1 MSPSNLVLQ
10 KYASSQERDQNYVP
24 HTRSDLHLP
33 EEKMATPTDYAELLA
48 DTPFYILCRLIVMQ
62 LIGLQHYLLFN
73 TMGSKA
79 CPSGT
84 NVSQGLECW
93 QR

>member
-1 MSPSNLVLQ
+1 MSLSNLSLQ
-10 KYASSQERDQNYVP
+10 KYASSQERDENYVP

-33 EEKMATPTDYAELLA
+33 EEHVATPADYAELLEDA
-48 DTPFYILCRLIVMQ
+48 PLFILYRLILMQ
-62 LIGLQHYLLFN
+62 LAGLQVYLLFN

-79 CPSGT
+79 YPRGT
-84 NVSQGLECW
+84 NVSRGHP